1 MKEFKEANEED
12 EDSDSVSSGTRYV
25 KQ

>member
-12 EDSDSVSSGTRYV
+12 EDSDSASSGTRYV